1 MTSPCHSVLVP
12 SLVSE
17 GNPGVVDQW
26 VAVRNTHN
34 FYCCAEKCFVTA
46 AWCVGEVFLLLPE
59 LPISS
64 CLLQT
69 ASPWITGPGNW
80 WHLSCVWSGS
90 LHAWLC
96 TADVSFWLQ
105 RIWNKLIQCEFLF
118 WPAYYFLATE
128 FQFSWKI
135 EMMKVLFEGREAIN

>member
-90 LHAWLC
+90 LSQPPCLALHCWC
-96 TADVSFWLQ
+96 Q
-105 RIWNKLIQCEFLF
+105 FLTTKDLEQINTM
-118 WPAYYFLATE
+118 WISFLA
-128 FQFSWKI
+128 SL
-135 EMMKVLFEGREAIN
+135 LFFGYRVPIFLENWDDESPVWR